1 PVGGWREAGPTAG
14 GRRRAAG
21 GGRRAAGG
29 GRRAAGGGEF
39 LSGRSG
45 EILHA
50 PFGRVAPPDL
60 DVFRHVKR
68 STRDDNSL
76 TSGDAGFRH

>member
-1 PVGGWREAGPTAG
+1 AAGPAAG
-14 GRRRAAG
+14 GRRL
-21 GGRRAAGG
+21 AAGG

-50 PFGRVAPPDL
+50 PFGRAAPPDL